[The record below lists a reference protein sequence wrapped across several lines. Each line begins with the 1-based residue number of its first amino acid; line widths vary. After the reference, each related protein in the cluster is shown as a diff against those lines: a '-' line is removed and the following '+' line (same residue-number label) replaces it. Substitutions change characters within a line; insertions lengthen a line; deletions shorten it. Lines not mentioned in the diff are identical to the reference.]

1 VTSALRSE
9 VFVHSTRESSSL
21 TIAVIA
27 MCGVPFPL
35 VPTR

>member
-9 VFVHSTRESSSL
+9 VFVHSTLESSSF

-27 MCGVPFPL
+27 TSST
-35 VPTR
+35 PT